1 MASVTERCY
10 EFYRSVGMTTM
21 FGNPGSTELPFI
33 QNFPSDLRYV
43 LGLQEA
49 SVVNMAV
56 GYALAGDRAALVNLH
71 TAAGVGNAMGAIIN
85 AHHCKAP
92 LVITAGQQIRAMERI
107 EPMLW
112 GRQVEVVRPYVKWSY
127 EPHRAVD
134 VPEAIARAYH
144 TALAA
149 PRGPVFVS
157 ICMDGL
163 DDECPAVAPR
173 RVDGSPPP
181 DPATIHR
188 FAQALDASK
197 RIAIV
202 AGEDLD
208 DPATWPATIKLAE
221 RLQAA
226 VFVPPENFRV
236 SFPTNHPLFRGF
248 LPPAI
253 KLVSDKLAGFD
264 ALLVLGTRMFLY
276 YPYVPG
282 PFMPEGIK
290 VFHVTSD
297 PSEAARSVA
306 GDGAIGCPRAAVRML
321 LEKTRAGIARSTPPN
336 GPDAPPARPAEPTP
350 PAFVFKTLAQVMP
363 PGAVIVEES
372 ASSRSIQQ
380 RLVPRDA
387 PLSLFSTG
395 NGILGSALPMAV
407 GVKMSLP
414 DRPVVC
420 VLGDGGAQYSIQ
432 GLWTAVKEK
441 LNVVFLVLDNR
452 EYAIL
457 KAFAAF
463 ERTPG
468 IPGLNLGGIDFAGL
482 AAGYGLPCRVA
493 GTDDLAV
500 ALRDAFAANGPR
512 MVVVRVDPEVP
523 PLLD

>member
-21 FGNPGSTELPFI
+21 FGNPGSTEMPFL

-43 LGLQEA
+43 LGLHEA

-56 GYALAGDRAALVNLH
+56 GYALAGDRAALVNVH
-71 TAAGVGNAMGAIIN
+71 TAAGMGNAMGAIIN

-92 LVITAGQQIRAMERI
+92 LVVTAGQQLRAMERI

-112 GRQVEVVRPYVKWSY
+112 GRQVEVARPYVKWSY

-144 TALAA
+144 TALSA

-163 DDECPAVAPR
+163 DEDCPAVAPR
-173 RVDGSPPP
+173 RVNGSPPP
-181 DPATIHR
+181 DSATIR
-188 FAQALDASK
+188 LFAKELDASK

-202 AGEDLD
+202 AGEELD
-208 DPATWPATIKLAE
+208 DPETWPATIALAE
-221 RLQAA
+221 RLNAA
-226 VFVPPENFRV
+226 VFAPPENFRV
-236 SFPTNHPLFRGF
+236 SFPTDHPLFRGF
-248 LPPAI
+248 LPAAI
-253 KLVSDKLAGFD
+253 KPVSDALAGFD

-297 PSEAARSVA
+297 PSEAARAVA
-306 GDGAIGCPRAAVRML
+306 GDGAIGCARAAVRML
-321 LEKTRAGIARSTPPN
+321 LETTRAGVPRSSPPA
-336 GPDAPPARPAEPTP
+336 GPAPPRAEPADPTP
-350 PAFVFKTLAQVMP
+350 PAFVYKTLAHVAP
-363 PGAVIVEES
+363 SGTVVVDES
-372 ASSRSIQQ
+372 LSSRSIHQ
-380 RLVPRDA
+380 RLIPRNE
-387 PLSLFSTG
+387 PLSFFCTG

-407 GVKMSLP
+407 GVKMSRP

-420 VLGDGGAQYSIQ
+420 LLGDGAAQYSIQ

-441 LNVVFLVLDNR
+441 LRIVFLVLDNR

-457 KAFAAF
+457 KSFAEF
-463 ERTPG
+463 EETPG
-468 IPGLNLGGIDFAGL
+468 IPGLDLGGIDFAGL

-493 GTDDLAV
+493 GTDDLAA
-500 ALRDAFAANGPR
+500 ALRDAFAADGPR
-512 MVVVRVDPEVP
+512 MVVVRIDPEIP
-523 PLLD
+523 PLLG